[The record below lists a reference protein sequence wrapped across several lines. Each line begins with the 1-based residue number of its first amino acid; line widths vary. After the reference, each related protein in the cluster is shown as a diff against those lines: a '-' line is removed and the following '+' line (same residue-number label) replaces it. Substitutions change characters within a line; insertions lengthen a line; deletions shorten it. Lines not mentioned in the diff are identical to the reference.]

1 MDWGTPHLCLR
12 QDNPIDQIDMSYLPW
27 ARGTDMRILKE
38 SRIEGG
44 RIRIKPSKTHKK
56 NSGNA
61 VDIAVP
67 PETAEVI
74 ARASGLQ
81 IKYGLISQF
90 AFPPQKGDAYT
101 RSDLGS
107 MWDGADEPQQRTA
120 RR

>member
-38 SRIEGG
+38 SRVGG
-44 RIRIKPSKTHKK
+44 SGSSPAKHTK

-90 AFPPQKGDAYT
+90 AFPPQKGGAYT